1 MSDSIVCGVGGSTS
15 AKRAARVARILSSE
29 LGLRLVFV
37 RVLGSSDDKVGAV
50 ARRLERLSGLTTE
63 FDCGAAWLVG
73 VGHPADRLVA
83 AAVDEAASFIVVGSG
98 GPHSSIFCDTLAEVS
113 RRAPCPVVVVPP
125 DTDAR
130 VNGHGDRELAVG
142 AARTNGEG
150 GLGSYGCPM
159 TR

>member
-1 MSDSIVCGVGGSTS
+1 MTGSIVCGVGGSTS
-15 AKRAARVARILSSE
+15 GKRAARVARILSSE

-37 RVLGSSDDKVGAV
+37 RVLGSPGDTVGAV

-63 FDCGAAWLVG
+63 VDRGAAWLVR

-98 GPHSSIFCDTLAEVS
+98 GPQSSIFGDILAELS

-125 DTDAR
+125 DAEAK
-130 VNGHGDRELAVG
+130 VNGHCDRELAVG
-142 AARTNGEG
+142 AARTNGER
-150 GLGSYGCPM
+150 GLGSLGCPT